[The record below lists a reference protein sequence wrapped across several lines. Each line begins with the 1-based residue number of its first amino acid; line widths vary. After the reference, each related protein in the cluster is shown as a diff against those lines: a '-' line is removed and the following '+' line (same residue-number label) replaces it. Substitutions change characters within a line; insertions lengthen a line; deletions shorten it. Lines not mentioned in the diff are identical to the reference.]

1 MKRRHSSESP
11 AAVNDAVVQYCLVDC
26 EGPNLWRAKTSHSID
41 LRPFWFNTHSP
52 KSEETLALLRL
63 QQLCNRVD
71 VDIWRA
77 PRPQS
82 QEKTLH
88 QWPRCIWWHKSKER
102 KPWARYAGRAI
113 DRWQLNSPQNLRANQ
128 TLRLARSSVCAA
140 AAIGSASL
148 TNSCTSWRAGL
159 LSLQEEANIYSK
171 PSNACAAG
179 EWGPITRR
187 GRSSF
192 VGDASWNYVLW
203 GIKY

>member
-11 AAVNDAVVQYCLVDC
+11 AAVNDAPVLYCLVDC
-26 EGPNLWRAKTSHSID
+26 KGPSLWRAKTSHSID

-52 KSEETLALLRL
+52 KSEETLASPRL
-63 QQLCNRVD
+63 QQLCNWVD

-77 PRPQS
+77 PQS

-88 QWPRCIWWHKSKER
+88 QWPWCFWWHKSKER
-102 KPWARYAGRAI
+102 KRPVRYAGWAI
-113 DRWQLNSPQNLRANQ
+113 DRWQQLNSPQNLRANQ
-128 TLRLARSSVCAA
+128 TLRLAHSSVCAA

-171 PSNACAAG
+171 PSNARAAW